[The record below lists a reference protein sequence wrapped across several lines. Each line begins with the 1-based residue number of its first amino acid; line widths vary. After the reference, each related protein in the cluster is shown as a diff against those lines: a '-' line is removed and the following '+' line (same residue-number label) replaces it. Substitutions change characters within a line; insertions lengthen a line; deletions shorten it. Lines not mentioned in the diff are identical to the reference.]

1 MPIKPKTRPPASLRG
16 TQSQE
21 RPEMKPFL
29 SRPGHS
35 RACQPDPCLSSFPEE
50 GAGETQ
56 PFSLQSASCPRRCWC
71 RSGYP
76 HPSLPPFWKHTFCRP
91 ATAPAHQRTPRP
103 PSPPAEPRHR
113 LSHPVSYW
121 RARSR
126 WGRSMWPRLLKAL
139 VGAPLA
145 CVGWGDDGGRSGW
158 GGVGRGGADV
168 SEPGG
173 NVRKDSLWSPSP
185 GSPRPHSL
193 SWGGGCFLRL
203 GCDLPP

>member
-103 PSPPAEPRHR
+103 PPPRRAPAPPLAPGLLLAREEQVGAEHVAPP
-113 LSHPVSYW
+113 LKG
-121 RARSR
+121 A
-126 WGRSMWPRLLKAL
+126 GRVTPRLRGL
-139 VGAPLA
+139 
-145 CVGWGDDGGRSGW
+145 GG
-158 GGVGRGGADV
+158 
-168 SEPGG
+168 
-173 NVRKDSLWSPSP
+173 
-185 GSPRPHSL
+185 
-193 SWGGGCFLRL
+193 
-203 GCDLPP
+203 